1 MADVG
6 GPLSYYW
13 RAITNIELAGPFMG
27 YWHILALFSIA
38 SAIFLIFL
46 SFLVLRAGPKR
57 AKNRFMALM
66 LLTEALRCATSMLF
80 WVYAWPEGFLNIL
93 EPARVVY
100 YTMSF
105 QLFILY
111 ILAGAFYSEKEW
123 AKKISESFRVHGLY
137 LLPIF
142 SFALILGLSH
152 LLGGTSVAIGDIG
165 WVYCENVGP
174 GEGTTASGDPLP
186 FVPTCPEK
194 YAAVYPLTLSLVALG
209 PLTKVLLFI
218 PLIGAIVATVTVGRS
233 QQRIKNEGDS
243 NLIGEVRAV
252 RLGFIGKTFLQITTT
267 LILFSIILILGESP
281 SLSTNPF
288 NFEQDISPL
297 LIALSPLMPTAVV
310 LAALFEGLIFTY
322 AVLKNDMFG
331 IDEKLRKT
339 FITAMFAGIGAI
351 LFLIATEVMESIF
364 DQGWIGGVII
374 GLPLIVL
381 RSPIVSVLSK
391 FSSAMM
397 PESHTNEELGY
408 LEMYALATRDG
419 KITTNERSMLNLQAK
434 SYGIEEG
441 RMSYLEN
448 WYQQEKLS
456 ESEQHINLSEKYGD
470 SGINLMSVFGT
481 TGEAPIE
488 EKEIK
493 KSFTM
498 MDINKDG
505 VISPNEFSNSPEMS
519 KLPNEFREEIFS
531 EIDLNEDGLLQY
543 EEFRTIAQITESHI
557 LSESNIQEE
566 ESEITPTVKQQWTD
580 DAGHTWRLMDDD
592 STMWWNGTTWQKV

>member
-13 RAITNIELAGPFMG
+13 RAISNIELAGPFMG

-38 SAIFLIFL
+38 SAIFLTFL

-80 WVYAWPEGFLNIL
+80 WVYAWPEGFLNVL
-93 EPARVVY
+93 EPARIVY

-111 ILAGAFYSEKEW
+111 ILAGVFYSEREW
-123 AKKISESFRVHGLY
+123 AKQISEFFRVHGLY

-142 SFALILGLSH
+142 SFTLILGLSYF
-152 LLGGTSVAIGDIG
+152 LGGTSVAIGDIS
-165 WVYCENVGP
+165 WVYCEEVGQ
-174 GEGTTASGDPLP
+174 GQGTTASGDPLP
-186 FVPTCPEK
+186 FVPMCPEK

-209 PLTKVLLFI
+209 PLTRVLLFI
-218 PLIGAIVATVTVGRS
+218 PLIGAIVATIAVGRS
-233 QQRIKNEGDS
+233 QRRIKGEGDS

-252 RLGFIGKTFLQITTT
+252 RLGFIGKTILQITTT
-267 LILFSIILILGESP
+267 LILFTMILILGESP
-281 SLSTNPF
+281 SLRTNPF
-288 NFEQDISPL
+288 NFEQQVSPL

-322 AVLKNDMFG
+322 AVVKNDMFG

-339 FITAMFAGIGAI
+339 FITASFAGLGAI

-374 GLPLIVL
+374 GLPLIIL
-381 RSPIVSVLSK
+381 RSPIVSVLSR

-408 LEMYALATRDG
+408 LEMYALASRDG

-434 SYGIEEG
+434 SYGIEEE
-441 RMSYLEN
+441 RMVHLEK
-448 WYQQEKLS
+448 WYEQEKIL
-456 ESEQHINLSEKYGD
+456 ESVQQINLSEKYGD

-481 TGEAPIE
+481 TGEAPID

-493 KSFTM
+493 KSFTSIDM
-498 MDINKDG
+498 NKDG
-505 VISPNEFSNSPEMS
+505 VISPNEFSNSPEVS
-519 KLPNEFREEIFS
+519 KLPDEYREEMFS
-531 EIDLNEDGLLQY
+531 EIDLNKDGLLQY
-543 EEFRTIAQITESHI
+543 EEFRAIAQITESQI
-557 LSESNIQEE
+557 LSESNIQDEK
-566 ESEITPTVKQQWTD
+566 SEMNPSVKQQWTD
-580 DAGHTWRLMDDD
+580 EAGHTWRLMDDD
-592 STMWWNGTTWQKV
+592 STMWWNGTDWQQI